1 VNQNK
6 SWVKQGPNLSIDHS
20 FLDKPNYQQQK
31 GSDMYQATLAVSLD
45 RSLHEVVG
53 ILFYQ
58 NMNKSSR
65 IQQQNN
71 ALQMIW

>member
-31 GSDMYQATLAVSLD
+31 GSDMDQATLAVSLD
-45 RSLHEVVG
+45 RSLHEAVG
-53 ILFYQ
+53 IQFYQ
-58 NMNKSSR
+58 NMNKSR
-65 IQQQNN
+65 RMQQQNN